1 MKSAYQYLIEILYLV
16 GESRSKLP
24 ALILLFLFSSILD
37 LLGLGLIAPYVSLIM
52 NFENQN
58 IDWIG
63 NKIIALGLP
72 MEQEFILIWMGVLL
86 ITVFLFKALTALYIN
101 HTIIVFSN
109 MQEVRLKSY
118 LMQTYQQLLQHL
130 GHVHLQIT
138 H

>member
-86 ITVFLFKALTALYIN
+86 ITVFLFCED
-101 HTIIVFSN
+101 VGPGD
-109 MQEVRLKSY
+109 
-118 LMQTYQQLLQHL
+118 LLQCPQYAGYL
-130 GHVHLQIT
+130 IGRQAE
-138 H
+138 